1 MKNTKTETLLYAPGA
16 NGGLPKELCS
26 GRSLVLYSAALFV
39 LVVLTAQE
47 TVTMLCVLLGFG
59 VLLTAAMMRKRPMSG
74 RLGVLFLLVTLYVLW
89 AGISC
94 FHSPYPVLSLKEYAK
109 ILAGFLFFL
118 LIVLTAGS
126 GKNAGR
132 NAAAAVSAVCALF
145 SFLSIDL
152 VSTHWFS
159 GAFRNIVET
168 FTSDYSVNTGLEVG
182 TRLNSILAD
191 ANTFAS
197 VTGLGVLLAL
207 GLAQSCRGKERVFHV
222 ACLFLSALGF
232 VLAFSLGALGFISI
246 AFVLFLLVTPRGE
259 KLPAAVLMV
268 ETLVVTMLGV
278 VAVYVSVFDGT
289 KQFSLIPLLTMLAGA
304 AALAALDQT
313 ISRRICT
320 ALSRHRKLSF
330 AVLAVLVCC
339 GAGYAA
345 LALNLT
351 GPAMLAPG
359 ETINRAANLSAGE
372 YTVSAA
378 GSGDANVL
386 ITCQNETDL
395 VLHTS
400 TTLYNGAAS
409 GAAFTVPE
417 GTRAVWFALS
427 MPNGGTLENFSYAGA
442 DSGTVK
448 LNYRLLPGFMA
459 NRLQGLWANEN
470 SVQRTEFWQ
479 DGLRIWQKAPLTGEG
494 LGAVEAGLYSVAR
507 FEYQSRYVH
516 NHYVQTLADDGV
528 IGLVLFAGVLGSA
541 LWMALKGRKRGAP
554 LAPPL
559 FAAVAFAALQGI
571 NQAAFSLHS
580 FLSLIFCIYAVVNV
594 HCADSALE
602 TAKAGASTGESAA
615 EGKHKSAAKPA
626 AKGGTQSRP
635 RMIGGAQTAT
645 ARKALI
651 WCALLMTVV
660 WSGLLLNHL
669 RVQNDLMLGQ
679 GDIFTRLE
687 SAIRS
692 DPLSK
697 QDSIQAYIYYSG
709 KSNDQAVQ
717 NQAGLYAEGYTRPGN
732 SDPDYVAEFFFDH
745 SVPESA
751 FASLS
756 RHVAF
761 NRARTS
767 AWQYAF
773 TLLAEQD
780 DGSAKFRELAQ
791 GIAAQMK
798 EANSYLL
805 QPVTLYGR
813 AQTYFE
819 SLA

>member
-1 MKNTKTETLLYAPGA
+1 M
-16 NGGLPKELCS
+16 
-26 GRSLVLYSAALFV
+26 
-39 LVVLTAQE
+39 
-47 TVTMLCVLLGFG
+47 CV
-59 VLLTAAMMRKRPMSG
+59 
-74 RLGVLFLLVTLYVLW
+74 
-89 AGISC
+89 
-94 FHSPYPVLSLKEYAK
+94 
-109 ILAGFLFFL
+109 L

-132 NAAAAVSAVCALF
+132 NAAAAVSAVSALF

-207 GLAQSCRGKERVFHV
+207 GLALSCGGKERVFHV
-222 ACLFLSALGF
+222 VCLFLSALGF
-232 VLAFSLGALGFISI
+232 VLAFSLGALGFICA
-246 AFVLFLLVTPRGE
+246 AFVLFLLITPKGE

-268 ETLVVTMLGV
+268 ETLAVTMLGV

-289 KQFSLIPLLTMLAGA
+289 KQFSLIPLLTMPAGA
-304 AALAALDQT
+304 AALAALDRT
-313 ISRRICT
+313 VSRRICA

-339 GAGYAA
+339 GACYAA
-345 LALNLT
+345 LALNFT
-351 GPAMLAPG
+351 GPAALAPG
-359 ETINRAANLSAGE
+359 ETMNRAANLSAGG

-378 GSGDANVL
+378 GSGDANVR

-395 VLHTS
+395 ILHTS
-400 TTLYNGAAS
+400 STLYDGAAS
-409 GAAFTVPE
+409 GAVFTVPE

-427 MPNGGTLENFSYAGA
+427 LPDGGTLEDFSYTGA
-442 DSGTVK
+442 DSGTIK

-470 SVQRTEFWQ
+470 SVQRTEFWR
-479 DGLRIWQKAPLTGEG
+479 DGLRIWQKAPLTGAG

-516 NHYVQTLADDGV
+516 NHYIQTLADSGV
-528 IGLVLFAGVLGSA
+528 IGLGLFAGVLVCA

-554 LAPPL
+554 LAPSL

-594 HCADSALE
+594 HCGDSALE
-602 TAKAGASTGESAA
+602 TVKTEASAG
-615 EGKHKSAAKPA
+615 KSAAGGSVAYKGAVKPGARGGPQMA
-626 AKGGTQSRP
+626 A
-635 RMIGGAQTAT
+635 
-645 ARKALI
+645 ARRALI
-651 WCALLMTVV
+651 WCALLMTAV

-669 RVQNDLMLGQ
+669 RAENDLMFGQ
-679 GDIFTRLE
+679 GSVFTRLD

-692 DPLSK
+692 DPFSK

-709 KSNDQAVQ
+709 QSDDEAVQ
-717 NQAGLYAEGYTRPGN
+717 NQAGLYAETYNRSGN

-745 SVPESA
+745 NVPESA

-773 TLLAEQD
+773 TLLAERD

-791 GIAAQMK
+791 GIAAQLK

-819 SLA
+819 ALA